1 MYIYTHTIQLNE
13 LISPKLLL
21 LAPFKPIK
29 KKKIATRQIHVR
41 SIYDSTLLIA
51 PDLTS

>member
-29 KKKIATRQIHVR
+29 KKKNCNQTN
-41 SIYDSTLLIA
+41 TC
-51 PDLTS
+51 